1 MKLPNFR
8 LYDVQATAST
18 LLGILGLCC
27 VLALVCFVF
36 KGFNWQEKVVRYNPD
51 AGMGAYRKPL
61 VIGTT
66 ALAALIG
73 ISAGALGFN
82 SLGQKRNSRQGR
94 SWLGM
99 SVGALVLAGAPVLFY
114 AWERFSE
121 PIIRSLNKG

>member
-18 LLGILGLCC
+18 VLGLVGLCC
-27 VLALVCFVF
+27 ILALTWFVF
-36 KGFNWQEKVVRYNPD
+36 HGFNWQEKVIHYDPEGG
-51 AGMGAYRKPL
+51 AGVYRRPL

-66 ALAALIG
+66 AIAALIG
-73 ISAGALGFN
+73 ITAGILGFN

-99 SVGALVLAGAPVLFY
+99 SVGALVLAGAPILFY
-114 AWERFSE
+114 AWHRFSE
-121 PIIRSLNKG
+121 PIIRNLNKG